1 MKKYL
6 KIILPIVVISLL
18 AIMGYKVID
27 KINYKKQVAEN
38 IKQMPVFSYFDLEG
52 NLFTKDNLPNNKPV
66 LFVYYNS
73 ECDFC
78 NHEAEMIQQNLEK
91 LKDIHI
97 VFISF
102 EKTDKIKEF
111 AQKYSLLQHD
121 NINFISDSKAT
132 FATTFDVKS
141 LPCLVLYNQDRNLIE
156 KIKGQVKIETVLEKL
171 HIH

>member
-6 KIILPIVVISLL
+6 KIILPIAIISFLV
-18 AIMGYKVID
+18 IMGYKVVD

-38 IKQMPVFSYFDLEG
+38 IKQMPVFSYFDLDG
-52 NLFTKDNLPNNKPV
+52 NVFTKDNLPKNTPV
-66 LFVYYNS
+66 LFVYFNS

-91 LKDIHI
+91 LEDIQI

-102 EKTDKIKEF
+102 EKMDRIKEF

-121 NINFISDSKAT
+121 KINFIADSKAT

-141 LPCLVLYNQDRNLIE
+141 LPCLVLYDKDRNLIE
-156 KIKGQVKIETVLEKL
+156 KIKGQVKIETVLKKFNK
-171 HIH
+171 

>member
-38 IKQMPVFSYFDLEG
+38 IKQMPIFSYFDLEG
-52 NLFTKDNLPNNKPV
+52 NLFTKDNLQNNKPI

-78 NHEAEMIQQNLEK
+78 NHEAEIIQQNLEK
-91 LKDIHI
+91 LKEIQI

-141 LPCLVLYNQDRNLIE
+141 LPCLVLYDKERNLIE
-156 KIKGQVKIETVLEKL
+156 KIKGQVKIETVLEKFNG
-171 HIH
+171 

>member
-6 KIILPIVVISLL
+6 KIILPVVVISLL
-18 AIMGYKVID
+18 AIMGYKVVD
-27 KINYKKQVAEN
+27 KINYKKQVVEN
-38 IKQMPVFSYFDLEG
+38 IKQIPSFSYLDLEG
-52 NLFTKDNLPNNKPV
+52 NVFTKENLPKNKSV
-66 LFVYYNS
+66 LFVYFNS

-91 LKDIHI
+91 LEDIQI

-102 EKTDKIKEF
+102 EKTDSIKEF

-141 LPCLVLYNQDRNLIE
+141 LPCLVLYDLNRNLIE

-171 HIH
+171 HNH